1 MKFKMTPMKI
11 CAAIILA
18 VIAFGYSLSSLDD
31 RLTRYEKRNDLSSSF
46 TFEGHSPSACFV
58 SEISRPPSEPLARL
72 FQLMFILFIISPPII
87 ALMLFLIWKELK
99 ARNRMK

>member
-18 VIAFGYSLSSLDD
+18 VVAFGYSLSSLDN
-31 RLTRYEKRNDLSSSF
+31 RLTRYEERDLPSSF
-46 TFEGHSPSACFV
+46 TFEKYPPTARFV

-99 ARNRMK
+99 TRNEMK

>member
-18 VIAFGYSLSSLDD
+18 VVAFGYSLSSLDD
-31 RLTRYEKRNDLSSSF
+31 SLTRYEKRNDLSSSF
-46 TFEGHSPSACFV
+46 TFEKYPSSARFA
-58 SEISRPPSEPLARL
+58 SEITQPASKPVARL
-72 FQLMFILFIISPPII
+72 FQLMFILFMISPPII

-99 ARNRMK
+99 ARNKMK

>member
-11 CAAIILA
+11 CAATILA
-18 VIAFGYSLSSLDD
+18 VVAFGYSLSSLDD
-31 RLTRYEKRNDLSSSF
+31 SLTRYEKRNDLSPSF
-46 TFEGHSPSACFV
+46 TFEKYPPTARFV
-58 SEISRPPSEPLARL
+58 SEITRPPSEPLARL
-72 FQLMFILFIISPPII
+72 FQLMFILFRISPPVI